1 MGDWTANVGILI
13 VAVLWIQI
21 FMDYRRKLLRLM
33 PTVSTVSNSAR
44 GDHEHLVHI
53 SAFYMDKTEVTNLQY
68 RNLSLSPVTQS
79 LVL

>member
-1 MGDWTANVGILI
+1 MDPNLHGLPTQ
-13 VAVLWIQI
+13 VASPHAHCIDG
-21 FMDYRRKLLRLM
+21 FY
-33 PTVSTVSNSAR
+33 SAR

-79 LVL
+79 LAF